1 MLNETHRNKAL
12 QQWYGSNNQNIP
24 LTEEA
29 LNNESKKPD
38 KNHNIKKQVTV
49 MGDFVVN
56 NINDMVV
63 EIK

>member
-1 MLNETHRNKAL
+1 M
-12 QQWYGSNNQNIP
+12 P

-38 KNHNIKKQVTV
+38 KNHNIKKKVTV
-49 MGDFVVN
+49 IGDFVVN